1 MKVMARAYARE
12 MLADQAAGALLLAGA
27 AGCAVAAARAPSGR
41 AGRAGLALALAAAGA
56 GELAGSEALVIAA
69 CALATAAIA
78 LLAIARLGRIDRLSW
93 LDAAMGASATAGLA
107 VALGADTV
115 GAVGAAGVAA
125 GLGLCRWRPGYRV
138 LLALAGLAALA
149 AEPWLSPV
157 AVAAIGAAAWL
168 PEPPLRRAPE
178 FSPVVLAAILGYAT
192 IALALL
198 TAGQFTDVDVVA
210 IALAAATVLAGMA
223 RAGLTVIER
232 LRESHTQALTDDLT
246 GLGNRRHLVDTLHE
260 TIEAVH
266 GRGDELAL
274 LLIDLDGFK
283 ELNDTLGHHA
293 GDEVLRQIGPRLKQ
307 LLREDDTLARLGGD
321 EFAVILQPG
330 DEASASTAGLRLRAA
345 LEESFAVGGIHVHID
360 ASVGIALYPMHAGD
374 AMGLL
379 QRADVAMYQAKR
391 MRTGHEVYLAG
402 RDSHSRERLALVG
415 ELGAA
420 LEAGHLVLH
429 YQPKAD
435 LRSGKVRGVEA
446 LVRWEH
452 PERGLLGPGHFLP
465 LVEQSGLTRALTAFV
480 LDRALDEIGRLR
492 QRGHEVGVAVNL
504 GPADL
509 LDLGLPSEV
518 ERLLEQ
524 HRFPPE
530 QLQIEVSEDIVMAD
544 VERTVDVLVGLR
556 AIGVST
562 ALDDFGAGRAGLAHL
577 KELHVDVLKI
587 DRSFV
592 MRIARDE
599 RDAAIVHSLMDLG
612 RRLGVRVVAEGVD
625 SPEACEL
632 LGLWGCDEIQG
643 HFLAR
648 PMPAPALERWLREP
662 SPLRRVRPSRDY

>member
-1 MKVMARAYARE
+1 
-12 MLADQAAGALLLAGA
+12 MLVDSVAGAFLVAGAVACAGA
-27 AGCAVAAARAPSGR
+27 AVRGR
-41 AGRAGLALALAAAGA
+41 RSRPGRVGLALALALAGA
-56 GELAGSEALVIAA
+56 GELADLDWALVAG
-69 CALATAAIA
+69 CGLATAAIV
-78 LLAIARLGRIDRLSW
+78 LLVFARLGHIDRLSW
-93 LDAAMGASATAGLA
+93 LDALMGASATAGLA
-107 VALGADTV
+107 VALGA
-115 GAVGAAGVAA
+115 GAEHAVGAGGVAA
-125 GLGLCRWRPGYRV
+125 GLGLCRWRPGRTV

-149 AEPWLSPV
+149 AGPWLAP
-157 AVAAIGAAAWL
+157 VAAITMGAAAWL
-168 PEPPLRRAPE
+168 PEAPPQESDE
-178 FSPVVLAAILGYAT
+178 FSPVVLAAILAFAT
-192 IALALL
+192 VALCLL
-198 TAGQFTDVDVVA
+198 TVGQFTDIDPVG
-210 IALAAATVLAGMA
+210 IALATATVLAGMA
-223 RAGLTVIER
+223 RAGFTVVAR
-232 LRESHTQALTDDLT
+232 LRETRTQALTDDLT
-246 GLGNRRHLVDTLHE
+246 GLSNRRHLVDTLHA
-260 TIEAVH
+260 TIESAQDE
-266 GRGDELAL
+266 GDELAL

-293 GDEVLRQIGPRLKQ
+293 GDEVLRQIGPRLQ
-307 LLREDDTLARLGGD
+307 DLLRNDDTLARLGGD
-321 EFAVILQPG
+321 EFAVILRPG

-360 ASVGIALYPMHAGD
+360 ASVGIALYPNHAPD

-402 RDSHSRERLALVG
+402 RDRHSRQRLALVG

-420 LEAGHLVLH
+420 LEAGELVLH
-429 YQPKAD
+429 YQPQAE
-435 LRSGKVRGVEA
+435 LRSGRVRGVEA

-452 PERGLLGPGHFLP
+452 PERGLLGPSHFLP

-492 QRGHEVGVAVNL
+492 RRGNELTVAVNL

-509 LDLGLPSEV
+509 LDLGLPTEV
-518 ERLLEQ
+518 ERLLEH
-524 HRFPPE
+524 HRFAPDALE
-530 QLQIEVSEDIVMAD
+530 IEVSEDIVMAD

-556 AIGVST
+556 AIGVTT

-592 MRIARDE
+592 MRVARDE

-612 RRLGVRVVAEGVD
+612 RRLGVRVIAEGVD
-625 SPEACEL
+625 SAETCEL

-648 PMPAPALERWLREP
+648 PMPAVELERWLRQP
-662 SPLRRVRPSRDY
+662 DPLNRARSSRG

>member
-1 MKVMARAYARE
+1 
-12 MLADQAAGALLLAGA
+12 MLADSAAGALLVAGA
-27 AGCAVAAARAPSGR
+27 AVCAAAAVRGPRGR
-41 AGRAGLALALAAAGA
+41 AGRAGLALALAGAGA
-56 GELAGSEALVIAA
+56 GELTDRDGLIVAGCGVAV
-69 CALATAAIA
+69 AAIA
-78 LLAIARLGRIDRLSW
+78 LLVLARLGTIDRLSW
-93 LDAAMGASATAGLA
+93 LDAAMGARATAGLA
-107 VALGADTV
+107 IALGGTAVD
-115 GAVGAAGVAA
+115 AVGAGGVAA
-125 GLGLCRWRPGYRV
+125 GLGLCRWRPGRNV
-138 LLALAGLAALA
+138 LLALVGLAALA
-149 AEPWLSPV
+149 AGPWLSPV
-157 AVAAIGAAAWL
+157 AALAMGAAAWL
-168 PEPPLRRAPE
+168 PEPPPRPAPE
-178 FSPVVLAAILGYAT
+178 FSPIVLAAILTFAS
-192 IALALL
+192 IALGLL
-198 TAGQFTDVDVVA
+198 TAGQFTDVDDVA
-210 IALAAATVLAGMA
+210 ILLAIATVLAGMA
-223 RAGLTVIER
+223 RAGLTVIAR
-232 LRESHTQALTDDLT
+232 LRETRAQALTDDLT
-246 GLGNRRHLVDTLHE
+246 GLGNRRHLVDTLHATLDDARE
-260 TIEAVH
+260 H
-266 GRGDELAL
+266 GDELAL

-293 GDEVLRQIGPRLKQ
+293 GDEVLRQIGPRLKR
-307 LLREDDTLARLGGD
+307 LLRGDDTLARLGGD

-360 ASVGIALYPMHAGD
+360 ASVGIALFPGHADD

-379 QRADVAMYQAKR
+379 QRADVAMYEAKR

-402 RDSHSRERLALVG
+402 RDHHSRERLALVG

-429 YQPKAD
+429 YQPKAE
-435 LRSGKVRGVEA
+435 LRTGAVRGVEA

-452 PERGLLGPGHFLP
+452 PQRGLLGPSHFLP
-465 LVEQSGLTRALTAFV
+465 LVEQSGLTRSLTAFV
-480 LDRALDEIGRLR
+480 LDRALDEIGHLR
-492 QRGHEVGVAVNL
+492 RGGRSELGVAINL

-518 ERLLEQ
+518 ERLLEH

-556 AIGVST
+556 AIGVLT

-592 MRIARDE
+592 MRVARDE
-599 RDAAIVHSLMDLG
+599 RDAAIVHSLLDLG
-612 RRLGVRVVAEGVD
+612 RRLGVGVVAEGVE
-625 SPEACEL
+625 SPETCEL
-632 LGLWGCDEIQG
+632 LGAWGCDEIQG

-648 PMPAPALERWLREP
+648 PMPAAALAQWLREP
-662 SPLRRVRPSRDY
+662 NPLRRARRS

>member
-1 MKVMARAYARE
+1 
-12 MLADQAAGALLLAGA
+12 MLVDSAAGALLLAGA
-27 AGCAVAAARAPSGR
+27 AGCAAAVARGPRGPRAR
-41 AGRAGLALALAAAGA
+41 AGRAGLALALAVAGF
-56 GELAGSEALVIAA
+56 GELAGSDEALIAG

-78 LLAIARLGRIDRLSW
+78 LLVVVQLGAIERLSW
-93 LDAAMGASATAGLA
+93 LDAVMGAAAVAAFA
-107 VALGADTV
+107 VALGAETLV
-115 GAVGAAGVAA
+115 AVGAAGVAA
-125 GLGLCRWRPGYRV
+125 GLGLCRWHPGRTV
-138 LLALAGLAALA
+138 LLALAGVAALAALA
-149 AEPWLSPV
+149 AGPWLAPL
-157 AVAAIGAAAWL
+157 AVAAMAAAAWL
-168 PEPPLRRAPE
+168 PEPPPRRAPE
-178 FSPVVLAAILGYAT
+178 FSPIVLAAILAYAT
-192 IALALL
+192 TALGLL
-198 TAGQFTDVDVVA
+198 TIGQFTDVDDTA
-210 IALAAATVLAGMA
+210 IALASVTVLAGMA
-223 RAGLTVIER
+223 RAGLTVVER
-232 LRESHTQALTDDLT
+232 LRESHEQAVTDDLT

-260 TIEAVH
+260 TIESADE
-266 GRGDELAL
+266 RGDELAL

-293 GDEVLRQIGPRLKQ
+293 GDEVLRQIGPRLKE
-307 LLREDDTLARLGGD
+307 LLRGDDTLARLGGD

-360 ASVGIALYPMHAGD
+360 ASVGIALYPQHAED

-429 YQPKAD
+429 YQPKAE
-435 LRSGKVRGVEA
+435 LRSGTVRSVEA

-452 PERGLLGPGHFLP
+452 PARGLLGPSHFLP
-465 LVEQSGLTRALTAFV
+465 LVEQSGLTRSLTAFV
-480 LDRALDEIGRLR
+480 LDRALAEISHLR
-492 QRGHEVGVAVNL
+492 ERGHELGVAVNL

-524 HRFPPE
+524 HSFPPE

-556 AIGVST
+556 AIGVLT

-592 MRIARDE
+592 MRVARDE

-612 RRLGVRVVAEGVD
+612 RRLGVRVIAEGVD
-625 SPEACEL
+625 SPETCEL
-632 LGLWGCDEIQG
+632 LSLWGCDEIQG

-648 PMPAPALERWLREP
+648 PMPAADLERWLRQP
-662 SPLRRVRPSRDY
+662 NPLRARPRG